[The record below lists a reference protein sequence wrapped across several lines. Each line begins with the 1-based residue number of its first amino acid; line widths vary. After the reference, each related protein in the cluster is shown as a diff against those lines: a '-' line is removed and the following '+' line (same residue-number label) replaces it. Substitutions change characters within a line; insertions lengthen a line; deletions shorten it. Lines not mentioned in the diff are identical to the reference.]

1 MQWVRNQKANCLVA
15 LILAVVWAKPSFCD
29 LIPPGYR
36 RVSHTLCF
44 EPSESLEKVRLV
56 AAPVLGFGGVSQI
69 EPGVPFSFSGKY
81 GTKIYAVPEDV
92 GPLEDFDRK
101 KFDQWP
107 SIDPPVEQIAN
118 VPESSPIT
126 SVETT
131 LKFNGISGNELN
143 IGIVRHIEHGNTT
156 MALGGLSV
164 AQPWGRTIALALIG
178 GAILVGV
185 LIWQVLAKRT
195 SSST

>member
-1 MQWVRNQKANCLVA
+1 MQRLRCQYTNYLIA
-15 LILAVVWAKPSFCD
+15 LILAVLWAKPALCD

-44 EPSESLEKVRLV
+44 EPSEQLEKVRLV
-56 AAPVLGFGGVSQI
+56 AAPVLGFGGVSRI

-101 KFDQWP
+101 VFDQWP
-107 SIDPPVEQIAN
+107 STDPPVDQIAN
-118 VPESSPIT
+118 VPENSPIK

-131 LKFNGISGNELN
+131 LRFDGISGNQLN
-143 IGIVRHIEHGNTT
+143 IGIVRHIEHGN
-156 MALGGLSV
+156 APIEIGGV
-164 AQPWGRTIALALIG
+164 AIAQLWWRAMALALFG

-185 LIWQVLAKRT
+185 LIWQVFARRT
-195 SSST
+195 TRST

>member
-15 LILAVVWAKPSFCD
+15 LILAVAWTKPSFCD
-29 LIPPGYR
+29 LIPPGHR

-44 EPSESLEKVRLV
+44 EPSEPLEKVRLV

-92 GPLEDFDRK
+92 GPLKDFDRE
-101 KFDQWP
+101 KFKDWP
-107 SIDPPVEQIAN
+107 SIDPPVHQIAN
-118 VPESSPIT
+118 VPENSPIK

-131 LKFNGISGNELN
+131 LSFNGISGNELN
-143 IGIVRHIEHGNTT
+143 IGIVRHIEHGN
-156 MALGGLSV
+156 ANIELGGV
-164 AQPWGRTIALALIG
+164 TIAQPWGRAITVALIG
-178 GAILVGV
+178 GVILVGV